1 MSDRNEKVECRNH
14 GTSYATFVCHH
25 LLTGQGLGFICVDDP
40 NDPQPDA
47 WCSECEKVRSAEGS
61 WNDTSE
67 AFAQVSLLCAG
78 CYEVVKRRNESTPGF
93 LCGKCGQFHAEL
105 PMDFGADAPAAFYSI
120 PEAEREARCDLT
132 ADLCMIDEKEFF
144 VRGCLEIPV
153 VDGPRPF
160 VWGVW
165 TSISYNNFKRMA
177 ELWESQQRETDPP
190 YFGWLCT
197 SLPLYPETLLL
208 KTNVHTRPIGHRP
221 FIELEPTDHPLA
233 IEQRNGI
240 TMDRVREIA
249 EALLHADKQ

>member
-1 MSDRNEKVECRNH
+1 MSDKNEKVECRNH

-67 AFAQVSLLCAG
+67 AAQVSLLCAG

-105 PMDFGADAPAAFYSI
+105 TMDFGADAPAAFYSI
-120 PEAEREARCDLT
+120 PEAEREARCDL
-132 ADLCMIDEKEFF
+132 APDLCMIDEKEFF

-153 VDGPRPF
+153 IDGLGPF

-165 TSISYNNFKRMA
+165 TSISYDNFKRMA
-177 ELWESQQRETDPP
+177 ELWESQQRKTDPT

-197 SLPLYPETLLL
+197 SLPLNPETLLL

-233 IEQRNGI
+233 IEN
-240 TMDRVREIA
+240 
-249 EALLHADKQ
+249 